1 LSASA
6 PPGSP
11 PDASPF
17 LTLAIEIV
25 RRAGA
30 VQMAAFGGRLDVSK
44 KGVID
49 LVTNVDVEIER
60 MFRQIIAERCP
71 GHDVLGEEM
80 GASRASAAPS
90 RYCWIF
96 DPIDGTTNFAHGVP
110 IFCSALALEV
120 DGQLSVAAVFDPTR
134 DELFA
139 AERGRGAWLNG
150 ARLHVSDTDTLV
162 DALLVTGFPYSVQTD
177 PHEILA
183 LFGAFIGQARAVRRL
198 GSAALDVCYVAAG
211 RMDGF
216 WEEAL
221 GPWDIAA
228 AALLVEE
235 AGGRITDLSGG
246 PFEPRSGELV
256 ASNGHIHDEMLHTIA
271 RVLAAGGRGD
281 KRSRNRT
288 H

>member
-1 LSASA
+1 MS
-6 PPGSP
+6 PPARPDPP

-17 LTLAIEIV
+17 LSLAVEVV

-30 VQMAAFGGRLDVSK
+30 LQMAAFGGRLDVSK

-60 MFRQIIAERCP
+60 MFRQTIAERCP
-71 GHDVLGEEM
+71 AHDVLGEEM
-80 GASRASAAPS
+80 GAKRAAEAPS

-110 IFCSALALEV
+110 IFCSSLALEI

-134 DELFA
+134 GELFT
-139 AERGRGAWLNG
+139 AERGRGAWLNN
-150 ARLHVSDTDTLV
+150 ARLRVSDTDTLV
-162 DALLVTGFPYSVQTD
+162 DSLLVTGFPYSVQAD
-177 PHEILA
+177 PQEILA
-183 LFGAFIGQARAVRRL
+183 IFGAFIGRARAVRRL

-216 WEEAL
+216 WETGL
-221 GPWDIAA
+221 GAWDVAA

-235 AGGRITDLSGG
+235 AGGRTSDVTGG
-246 PFEPRSGELV
+246 PFEARSGQLV
-256 ASNGHIHDEMLHTIA
+256 ASNGRIHDEMLHTIGHV
-271 RVLAAGGRGD
+271 RAAVAGIAD
-281 KRSRNRT
+281 RSRNRT
-288 H
+288 E